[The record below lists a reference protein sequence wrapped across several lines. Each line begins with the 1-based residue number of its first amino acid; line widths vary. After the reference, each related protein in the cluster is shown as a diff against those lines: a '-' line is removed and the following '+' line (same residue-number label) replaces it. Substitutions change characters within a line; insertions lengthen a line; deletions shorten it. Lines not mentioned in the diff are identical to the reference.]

1 MPANEPEI
9 YKLFRLMEK
18 YRASDL
24 HLKSNSPPVLR
35 VAGSLRKLDL
45 PPLSAQQ
52 VWDLVSEILS
62 PDQADILTKTGNM
75 DLAHAFENN
84 SGKLARVRINAFR
97 QRGDISL
104 VARRVNTSIPSF
116 EELHL
121 PGDVFRKLATL
132 EDGLILVAGI
142 TGSGKSTT
150 LAAMVDYINSLRR
163 CHIVTVEDPIEYIF
177 EDKKAFVNQR
187 EIGLDVESFPLAL
200 KHVVRQ
206 DPDVIVLGEM
216 RDDVTIQTGLTA
228 AETGHLVFG
237 TLHAST
243 VPQTISRILDLFP
256 GDRQDQIRMGLEFN
270 LRSII
275 CQKLLPSIRQELDRV
290 PALELMIVNPII
302 KKLIRTGEQEK
313 IAQAIRSGQ
322 KEGMIDFTSHL
333 VQLVKES
340 YIDKAVALGAAPNPD
355 LLEMNLQGIVLDE
368 GRGIIQ

>member
-52 VWDLVSEILS
+52 VWELVSEILS

-150 LAAMVDYINSLRR
+150 LAAMVDYINSYRR

-216 RDDVTIQTGLTA
+216 RDDVTI
-228 AETGHLVFG
+228 
-237 TLHAST
+237 
-243 VPQTISRILDLFP
+243 
-256 GDRQDQIRMGLEFN
+256 
-270 LRSII
+270 
-275 CQKLLPSIRQELDRV
+275 
-290 PALELMIVNPII
+290 
-302 KKLIRTGEQEK
+302 
-313 IAQAIRSGQ
+313 
-322 KEGMIDFTSHL
+322 
-333 VQLVKES
+333 
-340 YIDKAVALGAAPNPD
+340 
-355 LLEMNLQGIVLDE
+355 
-368 GRGIIQ
+368 